1 MTKADDLWEKY
12 AYRSD
17 SPPHVTYT
25 EFLAALAEYGEAVRA
40 EAVSVLQVKSIKL
53 TEFGCKNLATAT
65 AAAATAI
72 EKMKLP

>member
-1 MTKADDLWEKY
+1 MRKADQLVERYVSSHGLPASKADILELL
-12 AYRSD
+12 
-17 SPPHVTYT
+17 T
-25 EFLAALAEYGEAVRA
+25 EYGEAVRA

>member
-1 MTKADDLWEKY
+1 MKADELWEKHG
-12 AYRSD
+12 D
-17 SPPHVTYT
+17 SIINGGGIGR
-25 EFLAALAEYGEAVRA
+25 EESFLAAIAEYGEAVRA